1 MIKDFLIISFTGKN
15 DLIAIRVNNNFF
27 IKKLQS
33 NIRNNNLL
41 VNNISN
47 FLKEKKANIG
57 KNFSILVNIG
67 PGSFSGIRISLAVAK
82 GIKIAKGSHIAFL
95 DADDIWLPNKLE
107 KQIELFSEDNKIIY
121 GGYAHIDQS
130 GKRTGFIQANS
141 PSGALTSRLILRN
154 TISIGGVLIDTQL
167 LKAFRFDETYEM
179 MGDFDLW
186 VRLSQNHMIQSVNI
200 LIYV

>member
-82 GIKIAKGSHIAFL
+82 GI
-95 DADDIWLPNKLE
+95 
-107 KQIELFSEDNKIIY
+107 
-121 GGYAHIDQS
+121 
-130 GKRTGFIQANS
+130 
-141 PSGALTSRLILRN
+141 
-154 TISIGGVLIDTQL
+154 
-167 LKAFRFDETYEM
+167 
-179 MGDFDLW
+179 
-186 VRLSQNHMIQSVNI
+186 
-200 LIYV
+200 